1 MNIFAK
7 ILFTQNRNIQK
18 IFIQNFWLQQIN
30 TSWEVEVFER
40 EADEEKIIL
49 LFSNDPSK
57 WVQYAKENYEIIS
70 FFSLGIAY
78 PFDNLD
84 IKMWDI
90 IIPNTIL
97 SEKNEV
103 FFLENNTERNYE
115 MEDFWLLLNGITV
128 SLNHEISSGEE
139 LQELRESLGAETF
152 DHESY
157 DLAKLLDENNLLE
170 KSVFVKMIGS
180 DDETITHGVEVIEM
194 ML

>member
-18 IFIQNFWLQQIN
+18 IFIQNFWLTQIN

-40 EADEEKIIL
+40 ETDEEKIIL
-49 LFSNDPSK
+49 LFSNDLSK

-128 SLNHEISSGEE
+128 SLDHEITSGEE

-170 KSVFVKMIGS
+170 KAVFVKMIGS

-194 ML
+194 MV